1 MKTMII
7 KAVAVCAV
15 LLLASCNTMSGL
27 GDDIQAAG
35 GAIKSTAVKTKEKV
49 SN

>member
-1 MKTMII
+1 MKKMISMVI
-7 KAVAVCAV
+7 ALSAV
-15 LLLASCNTMSGL
+15 LLLSACNTMSGL

-35 GAIKSTAVKTKEKV
+35 GAIKTTAVKAKEKV